1 MAYVI
6 LILFK
11 VIMRFIKTIFII
23 ISLLTLISACNQSQ
37 LDVILQELDKTIAER
52 NIYRDSLDKAIN
64 IDRKALYSALTLNDK
79 YMYADRLF
87 LKYMAENADSAIYY
101 ANLSY
106 SYASQLKND
115 TLQLKSMLDR
125 ILIPVEEDITRC
137 RAYYEALDEHYIYE
151 SFGKEALISYLYC
164 GAELYKFIV
173 NNESVDNAYTN
184 ERYDYYRR
192 RYCEENPESLD
203 AIRFKSALMNN
214 QGRYDESLELIKA
227 YINGHSLDNY
237 GYSIMYNRMASTY
250 ASMGDGYNARIMYA
264 RSAIYNLKRPAK
276 QYHSLSL
283 LALLLMEDKEYDR
296 ALKYINVA
304 SSDAISSGYDF
315 RISET
320 SSYLLTISGLVKEN
334 EKIRRLL
341 LYMVVG
347 LLLIFLISSI
357 GGIVL
362 LSKYST
368 RLKKSYD
375 IISDNNMQL
384 ADLNRIKEN
393 CMLKYMVNCT
403 NYIKAIDE
411 NNSTL
416 RKALKAGGLDAVKS
430 ELRKPGF
437 SSHEFKN
444 FYHEFD
450 TNFLKMY
457 PTFVDEINKIM
468 PDDHKFPPCSDGN
481 LTMDLRIMAVIRI
494 GIKSSGTIANFLNY
508 APSTVYTSRTKIKK
522 ASLLDGDEFDS
533 YIEKIGI

>member
-1 MAYVI
+1 
-6 LILFK
+6 
-11 VIMRFIKTIFII
+11 MRFIRTIFIMTL
-23 ISLLTLISACNQSQ
+23 LLTLVSSCNQSE
-37 LDVILQELDKTIAER
+37 LDVVLQELDRTIAER
-52 NIYRDSLDKAIN
+52 KNYRDSLDEVIN
-64 IDRKALYSALTLNDK
+64 TDRKALYTAQTLYDK
-79 YMYADRLF
+79 YVYADRLF
-87 LKYMAENADSAIYY
+87 LKYKAENADSAIFY

-106 SYASQLKND
+106 NIASEMGND
-115 TLQLKSMLDR
+115 TLRLNSMLDR

-137 RAYYEALDEHYIYE
+137 RADYEALDEEYIYE
-151 SFGKEALISYLYC
+151 SFGKESLISYLYC
-164 GAELYKFIV
+164 GAELYKFII
-173 NNESVDNAYTN
+173 NNESAGNAYIN

-203 AIRFKSALMNN
+203 AVRFKSALMNN
-214 QGRYDESLELIKA
+214 QGRYDESLIILKK
-227 YINGHSLDNY
+227 YIAEHQLDNY
-237 GYSIMYNRMASTY
+237 GYSIIYNRIASTY
-250 ASMGDGYNARIMYA
+250 SDKGDGQSARIMYA
-264 RSAIYNLKRPAK
+264 KSAIYNLKRPAK

-283 LALLLMEDKEYDR
+283 LALLLMEDREYDR

-320 SSYLLTISGLVKEN
+320 SSYLLTISGLVEDN

-341 LYMVVG
+341 LYMLVG
-347 LLLIFLISSI
+347 LLLIFLGSSI

-368 RLKKSYD
+368 SLKKSHD
-375 IISDNNMQL
+375 IISSNNVQL

-393 CMLKYMVNCT
+393 CMLKYMVNCA

-411 NNSTL
+411 NNSNL
-416 RKALKAGGLDAVKS
+416 RKVLKTGGLDAVKS

-437 SSHEFKN
+437 SAHEFKN

-450 TNFLKMY
+450 MNFLKMF

-468 PDDHKFPPCSDGN
+468 PKDHKFPPCNDGN

-494 GIKSSGTIANFLNY
+494 GITNSGTIASFLNY

-522 ASLLDGDEFDS
+522 NSLLSGEEFDS

>member
-87 LKYMAENADSAIYY
+87 LKYKAENADSAIYY

-237 GYSIMYNRMASTY
+237 GYSIMYNRMAYTY

-283 LALLLMEDKEYDR
+283 LALLLMEDKEYDK

>member
-52 NIYRDSLDKAIN
+52 NIYRDSLDKVIN

-79 YMYADRLF
+79 YIYADRLF
-87 LKYMAENADSAIYY
+87 LKYKAENADSAIYY

-164 GAELYKFIV
+164 GAELYKFII

-494 GIKSSGTIANFLNY
+494 GIKNSGTIASFLNY

-522 ASLLDGDEFDS
+522 ASLLNSEDFDF